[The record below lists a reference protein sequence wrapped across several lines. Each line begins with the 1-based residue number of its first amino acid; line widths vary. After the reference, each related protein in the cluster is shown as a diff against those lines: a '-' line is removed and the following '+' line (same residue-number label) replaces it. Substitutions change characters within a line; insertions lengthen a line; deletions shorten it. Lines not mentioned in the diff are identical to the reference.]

1 MSRRAVYTHSSAYT
15 GTTPLA
21 VGTAKPSRYAR
32 VYSGTSPNPVTADDA
47 EDAGVSQKRPTTI
60 R

>member
-1 MSRRAVYTHSSAYT
+1 VYTHSSAYT